1 MQASHFP
8 EGPAGRPRY
17 HGSMLKRFAA
27 VLAVVLLFP
36 ALVTGQS
43 LDWSDLDRAARDAVA
58 ADDTPGEVILVGQ
71 GDRVL
76 YRKAVGSRALVPANE
91 AMTTDTIFDIASLTK
106 VIATTPAVLALVD
119 DGKLDL
125 DAPLGRYLKEF
136 QSPRLTWLTL
146 RRVLTHTAGFAD
158 IPPKEAMAKGFPEA
172 MRYLA
177 ASVGEPSAT
186 APFHYSDTGFIVL
199 AELVHRVSGQ
209 PLDRFTQK
217 RFYQPMGMRDTTFN
231 PPKSWRARIAPTE
244 FVQGVMLRGV
254 VHDPR
259 ARELHGVAGHAGLFS
274 TADDLSRFCRMLLD
288 RGIFNGRRYLSA
300 ASVAAMFAPNEA
312 GEATRGLGW
321 DISSGYSRT
330 LGSFFPL
337 GSVGHTGFT
346 GTSIWMD
353 PPTRTYAI
361 VLTNRVHP
369 AGKGSVV
376 ELRRRVSAA
385 VGAKLFSPNATPESG
400 PGEVTTAETAR
411 PQSAARIR
419 VSTGLDVLERQGW
432 APLKGKV
439 IGLVTNQTGVDGEG
453 RRGVS
458 LLAQAPGV
466 RLQAIFSPEHG
477 LDGTLDE
484 KVPNGTYASGNQSP
498 PITVWSLYGSDRR
511 PTAAMMQG
519 LDTLVFDIQDVGVRF
534 YTYLTTLV
542 YVLEEAAR
550 HRINVIVL
558 DRPDPL
564 TGTIVE
570 GPVMDTDLRSFTAPH
585 PIPVRTGMTMGEFAR
600 MVAAER
606 KIPVKLTV
614 ISMESWERRMWFDE
628 TGLPW
633 VNPSPNIRSLNQALL
648 YAGVGLLEATNL
660 SVGRG
665 TETPFE
671 VVGAPW
677 ITDPK
682 ALADAM
688 NALDLPGV
696 LFQPVNFQPTSSV
709 YAGQM
714 VGGVRLVVSDRD
726 ALRPVTVGLTLGRT
740 LIERYPLQFRAAAI
754 QNLLVN
760 RSTIWALLRGDSLA
774 RLRQWAEADLASFL
788 QRRASYLIYK

>member
-1 MQASHFP
+1 MRRVATF
-8 EGPAGRPRY
+8 
-17 HGSMLKRFAA
+17 MA
-27 VLAVVLLFP
+27 VFLLIP
-36 ALVTGQS
+36 ALAAGQS

-58 ADDTPGEVILVGQ
+58 AGDTPGVVILIGQ
-71 GDRVL
+71 DDRVL
-76 YRKAVGSRALVPANE
+76 YRKAVGSRAVTPATE
-91 AMTTDTIFDIASLTK
+91 PMTTDTIFDIASLTK
-106 VIATTPAVLALVD
+106 VVATTPAVLALVD
-119 DGKLDL
+119 DGRLDL
-125 DAPLGRYLKEF
+125 DAPLGQYLREF
-136 QSPRLTWLTL
+136 QGQELAWLTP

-158 IPPKEAMAKGFPEA
+158 IPPKEAMAKGFPDA
-172 MRYLA
+172 MRLLA
-177 ASVGEPSAT
+177 AGVSEPSST

-199 AELVHRVSGQ
+199 AELVRRVSGQ
-209 PLDRFTQK
+209 PLDRFTHK
-217 RFYQPMGMRDTTFN
+217 RFYQLLGMRETAFN
-231 PPKSWRARIAPTE
+231 PPASWRTRIAPTE
-244 FVQGVMLRGV
+244 FSQGQMLRGV

-274 TADDLSRFCRMLLD
+274 TVDDLGRFCRMLLA
-288 RGIFNGRRYLSA
+288 GGTVAGRRYLSA
-300 ASVAAMFAPNEA
+300 ASVAAMFAPNGA

-321 DISSGYSRT
+321 DMASGFSRT

-361 VLTNRVHP
+361 ILTNRVHP

-376 ELRRRVSAA
+376 ELRRRVSAI
-385 VGAKLFSPNATPESG
+385 VGAKLFTPNATPTPEE
-400 PGEVTTAETAR
+400 GEAPPV
-411 PQSAARIR
+411 AATKADALPRVRI
-419 VSTGLDVLERQGW
+419 STGLDVLESQSW
-432 APLKGKV
+432 APLQGKV

-453 RRGVS
+453 RRNVD
-458 LLAQAPGV
+458 LLAKAPGV

-477 LDGTLDE
+477 LDGTLDAR
-484 KVPNGTYASGNQSP
+484 VPHGTYSGTGQSP
-498 PITVWSLYGSDRR
+498 ALTVWSLYGSDRR
-511 PTAAMMQG
+511 PSAAMLQG

-550 HRINVIVL
+550 HRISVVVL

-564 TGTIVE
+564 TGVVVE

-585 PIPVRTGMTMGEFAR
+585 PIPVRSGMTMGEFAR

-614 ISMESWERRMWFDE
+614 VQLEQWERRMWFDE

-633 VNPSPNIRSLNQALL
+633 VNPSPNIRSLTQALL
-648 YAGVGLLEATNL
+648 YSGVGLLEATNL

-677 ITDPK
+677 ITDPS
-682 ALADAM
+682 ALADAL
-688 NALDLPGV
+688 NALDMPGV
-696 LFQPVNFQPTSSV
+696 TFQPINFQPIASV
-709 YAGQM
+709 YSGQK
-714 VGGVRLVVSDRD
+714 VGGVRLVVTDRD

-740 LIERYPLQFRAAAI
+740 LMERYPVQFRAAAI

-760 RSTIWALLRGDSLA
+760 RSTMWALLRGDSLA
-774 RLRQWAEADLASFL
+774 RLKQWAEADRASFL

>member
-8 EGPAGRPRY
+8 EGPARRPRY
-17 HGSMLKRFAA
+17 HGSMLKRSAA
-27 VLAVVLLFP
+27 ILAVVLLLFP
-36 ALVTGQS
+36 ALVTCQT

-58 ADDTPGEVILVGQ
+58 AGDTPGEVILVGQ

-76 YRKAVGSRALVPANE
+76 YRKAVGSRALVPVTE
-91 AMTTDTIFDIASLTK
+91 PMTTDTIFDIASLTK
-106 VIATTPAVLALVD
+106 VVATTPAILALVD

-125 DAPLGRYLKEF
+125 EAPLGRYLKEF

-209 PLDRFTQK
+209 PLDRFTHK

-274 TADDLSRFCRMLLD
+274 TADDLSRFCRMLLAG
-288 RGIFNGRRYLSA
+288 GIFNGRRYLSA

-346 GTSIWMD
+346 GTSIWMY

-361 VLTNRVHP
+361 ILTNRVHP

-376 ELRRRVSAA
+376 ELRRRVSAV
-385 VGAKLFSPNATPESG
+385 VGAKLFSPNAPPEGG
-400 PGEVTTAETAR
+400 PGEAPTAEAAR
-411 PQSAARIR
+411 PESTARIR
-419 VSTGLDVLERQGW
+419 VSTGLDVLEKQEW
-432 APLKGKV
+432 TPLKGKV
-439 IGLVTNQTGVDGEG
+439 IGLITNQTGVDGEG

-458 LLAQAPGV
+458 LLARATGV

-484 KVPNGTYASGNQSP
+484 KVPHGTYAGSGP
-498 PITVWSLYGSDRR
+498 GPALKVWSLYGSDRR
-511 PTAAMMQG
+511 PTPAMLQG
-519 LDTLVFDIQDVGVRF
+519 LDTLVF
-534 YTYLTTLV
+534 
-542 YVLEEAAR
+542 VLEEAAR
-550 HRINVIVL
+550 QRVNVIVL
-558 DRPDPL
+558 DRPNPL
-564 TGTIVE
+564 TGVIVE
-570 GPVMDTDLRSFTAPH
+570 GPLMDTDLRSFTAPH

-600 MVAAER
+600 MVASER
-606 KIPVKLTV
+606 KIPVKLSV
-614 ISMESWERRMWFDE
+614 VPLEQWERRMWFDE

-633 VNPSPNIRSLNQALL
+633 VNPSPNIRSLTQALL
-648 YAGVGLLEATNL
+648 YSGVGLLEATNL

-665 TETPFE
+665 TEMPFE

-682 ALADAM
+682 ALADGL
-688 NALDLPGV
+688 NALAMRGV
-696 LFQPVNFQPTSSV
+696 LFQPINFQPTSSV
-709 YAGQM
+709 YAGQQ

>member
-1 MQASHFP
+1 
-8 EGPAGRPRY
+8 
-17 HGSMLKRFAA
+17 MLMRRAA
-27 VLAVVLLFP
+27 TFMAVFLLIP
-36 ALVTGQS
+36 ALAAGQS

-58 ADDTPGEVILVGQ
+58 AGDTPGAVILIGQ
-71 GDRVL
+71 DNRVL
-76 YRKAVGSRALVPANE
+76 YRKAVGSRAVTPATE
-91 AMTTDTIFDIASLTK
+91 PMTTDTIFDIASLTK
-106 VIATTPAVLALVD
+106 VVATTPAVLALVD
-119 DGKLDL
+119 DGRLDL
-125 DAPLGRYLKEF
+125 DAPLGRYLREF
-136 QSPRLTWLTL
+136 QGQQLAWLTP

-158 IPPKEAMAKGFPEA
+158 IPPKEAMAKGFPDA
-172 MRYLA
+172 MRLLA
-177 ASVGEPSAT
+177 AGVSEPSST

-199 AELVHRVSGQ
+199 AELVRHVSGQ
-209 PLDRFTQK
+209 PLDRFTHK
-217 RFYQPMGMRDTTFN
+217 RFYQPLGMRETTFN
-231 PPKSWRARIAPTE
+231 PPASWRARIAPTE
-244 FVQGVMLRGV
+244 FSQGQMLRGV

-274 TADDLSRFCRMLLD
+274 TVDDLGRFCRMLLA
-288 RGIFNGRRYLSA
+288 GGTVGGRRYLSA
-300 ASVAAMFAPNEA
+300 ASVAAMFAPNGA

-321 DISSGYSRT
+321 DMASGFSRT

-361 VLTNRVHP
+361 ILTNRVHP
-369 AGKGSVV
+369 SGKGSVV
-376 ELRRRVSAA
+376 ELRRRVSAV
-385 VGAKLFSPNATPESG
+385 VGAKLFAPKATPTPEE
-400 PGEVTTAETAR
+400 GEAPPV
-411 PQSAARIR
+411 AATKADALPRVRI
-419 VSTGLDVLERQGW
+419 STGLDVLESQSW

-439 IGLVTNQTGVDGEG
+439 VGLVTNQTGVDGEG
-453 RRGVS
+453 RRNVD
-458 LLAQAPGV
+458 LLAKAPGV

-477 LDGTLDE
+477 LDGTLDAR
-484 KVPNGTYASGNQSP
+484 VPHGTYSGTGQSP
-498 PITVWSLYGSDRR
+498 VLTVWSLYGSDKR
-511 PTAAMMQG
+511 PSAAMLQG

-550 HRINVIVL
+550 HRISVVVL

-564 TGTIVE
+564 TGVVVE

-585 PIPVRTGMTMGEFAR
+585 PIPVRSGMTMGEFAR

-614 ISMESWERRMWFDE
+614 VQLEQWERRMWFDE

-633 VNPSPNIRSLNQALL
+633 VNPSPNIRSLTQALL
-648 YAGVGLLEATNL
+648 YSGVGLLEATNL

-677 ITDPK
+677 ITDPN
-682 ALADAM
+682 ALADAL
-688 NALDLPGV
+688 NALDMPGV
-696 LFQPVNFQPTSSV
+696 TFQPINFQPIASV
-709 YAGQM
+709 YSGQK
-714 VGGVRLVVSDRD
+714 VGGVRLVVTDRD

-740 LIERYPLQFRAAAI
+740 LMERYPAQFRAAAI

-760 RSTIWALLRGDSLA
+760 RSTMWALLRGDSLA
-774 RLRQWAEADLASFL
+774 RLKQWAEADRASFL

>member
-1 MQASHFP
+1 
-8 EGPAGRPRY
+8 
-17 HGSMLKRFAA
+17 MLKRSAA
-27 VLAVVLLFP
+27 VLAVVLLFFP

-43 LDWSDLDRAARDAVA
+43 LDWSDLDLAARDAVA
-58 ADDTPGEVILVGQ
+58 AGDTPGEVILVGQ

-76 YRKAVGSRALVPANE
+76 YRKAVGSRALVPATE
-91 AMTTDTIFDIASLTK
+91 PMTTDTIFDIASLTK
-106 VIATTPAVLALVD
+106 VVATTPAILALVD

-125 DAPLGRYLKEF
+125 EAPLGRYLKEF

-199 AELVHRVSGQ
+199 AELVHRVSGE

-217 RFYQPMGMRDTTFN
+217 RFYRPMGMRDTSFN

-274 TADDLSRFCRMLLD
+274 TADDLGRFCRMLLAG
-288 RGIFNGRRYLSA
+288 GIFNGRRYLSA
-300 ASVAAMFAPNEA
+300 ASVTAMFAPNEA

-369 AGKGSVV
+369 SGKGSVV
-376 ELRRRVSAA
+376 ELRRRVSAV
-385 VGAKLFSPNATPESG
+385 VGAKLFSANAVPESAA
-400 PGEVTTAETAR
+400 GEKLAAEMAKPDST
-411 PQSAARIR
+411 ARIR
-419 VSTGLDVLERQGW
+419 VSTGLDVLASQGW

-458 LLAQAPGV
+458 LLAQAAGV

-484 KVPNGTYASGNQSP
+484 RVPHGTYTGAGQGT

-511 PTAAMMQG
+511 PSAAMMQG

-542 YVLEEAAR
+542 YILEEAAR
-550 HRINVIVL
+550 HRVNVVVL

-614 ISMESWERRMWFDE
+614 IPMDGWERRMWYDE

-648 YAGVGLLEATNL
+648 YSGVGLLEATNL

-665 TETPFE
+665 TEMPFE

-682 ALADAM
+682 ALADGL
-688 NALDLPGV
+688 NALDMRGV
-696 LFQPVNFQPTSSV
+696 LFQPINFQPTSSV
-709 YAGQM
+709 YAGQQ
-714 VGGVRLVVSDRD
+714 VGGVRLIITDRD
-726 ALRPVTVGLTLGRT
+726 VLRPVTVGLTLGRT

-760 RSTIWALLRGDSLA
+760 RSTMWALLRGDSLA
-774 RLRQWAEADLASFL
+774 RLKQWAEADRANFL

>member
-1 MQASHFP
+1 
-8 EGPAGRPRY
+8 
-17 HGSMLKRFAA
+17 MLKRSAA
-27 VLAVVLLFP
+27 VLAVVLLLFP
-36 ALVTGQS
+36 ALVVGQS
-43 LDWSDLDRAARDAVA
+43 LDWSDLDRAAWDAVA
-58 ADDTPGEVILVGQ
+58 AGDTPGEVILVGQ

-76 YRKAVGSRALVPANE
+76 YRKAVGSRAVSPATE
-91 AMTTDTIFDIASLTK
+91 PMTTDTIFDIASLTK
-106 VIATTPAVLALVD
+106 VVATTPAILALVD

-136 QSPRLTWLTL
+136 QSPRLSWLTL

-199 AELVHRVSGQ
+199 AELVHRVSGE
-209 PLDRFTQK
+209 PLDRFTRK

-231 PPKSWRARIAPTE
+231 PPKFWRSRIAPTE

-274 TADDLSRFCRMLLD
+274 TADDLGRFCRMLLSG
-288 RGIFNGRRYLSA
+288 GIFNGRRYLSA

-361 VLTNRVHP
+361 ILTNRVHP

-376 ELRRRVSAA
+376 ELRRRVSAV
-385 VGAKLFSPNATPESG
+385 VGAKLFSPNAAPEGGGSETPAAAIVKPESI
-400 PGEVTTAETAR
+400 
-411 PQSAARIR
+411 ARIR
-419 VSTGLDVLERQGW
+419 VSTGLDVLEKQEW

-439 IGLVTNQTGVDGEG
+439 IGLITNQTGVDGEG
-453 RRGVS
+453 RRGVG
-458 LLAQAPGV
+458 LLAQAQGL

-484 KVPNGTYASGNQSP
+484 RVAHGTYTGAGQGP
-498 PITVWSLYGSDRR
+498 PIMVWSLYGSDRR

-550 HRINVIVL
+550 HRVNVVVL

-600 MVAAER
+600 MVATER

-614 ISMESWERRMWFDE
+614 IPMEGWERRMWYDE

-648 YAGVGLLEATNL
+648 YAGIGLLEATNL

-682 ALADAM
+682 ALADAL
-688 NALDLPGV
+688 NALDMPGV

-709 YAGQM
+709 YAGQQ
-714 VGGVRLVVSDRD
+714 VGGVRLLVTDRD

-740 LIERYPLQFRAAAI
+740 LIERYPQFRAAAI

-760 RSTIWALLRGDSLA
+760 RSTMWALLRGDSLA
-774 RLRQWAEADLASFL
+774 RLKQWAEADRASFL

>member
-1 MQASHFP
+1 M
-8 EGPAGRPRY
+8 PRC
-17 HGSMLKRFAA
+17 AA
-27 VLAVVLLFP
+27 VFLAVLLLLP
-36 ALVTGQS
+36 VVAVAQS

-58 ADDTPGEVILVGQ
+58 AGDTPGEVILVGQ

-76 YRKAVGSRALVPANE
+76 YRKAVGSRAVTPAVE
-91 AMTTDTIFDIASLTK
+91 PMTTDTIFDIASLTK
-106 VIATTPAVLALVD
+106 VIATAPAVLALVD

-136 QSPRLTWLTL
+136 QAPHLSWLTL
-146 RRVLTHTAGFAD
+146 RRVLTHTAGFPD
-158 IPPKEAMAKGFPEA
+158 IPPKDAMARGFPEA
-172 MRYLA
+172 MRIIVA
-177 ASVGEPSAT
+177 GVSEPSMT
-186 APFHYSDTGFIVL
+186 APFRYSDTGFIVL
-199 AELVHRVSGQ
+199 AELVRRVSGE
-209 PLDRFTQK
+209 PLDRFTHK
-217 RFYQPMGMRDTTFN
+217 RFYQPLGMRDTTFN
-231 PPKSWRARIAPTE
+231 PPKAWRSRIAPTE
-244 FVQGVMLRGV
+244 FVQGQMLRGV

-274 TADDLSRFCRMLLD
+274 TADDLGRFCRMLLA
-288 RGIFNGRRYLSA
+288 GGSFGGRQYLSA
-300 ASVAAMFAPNEA
+300 ASVSAMFAPNGL

-321 DISSGYSRT
+321 DMSSGYSRT

-353 PPTRTYAI
+353 PSTRTYAI
-361 VLTNRVHP
+361 ILTNRVHP

-376 ELRRRVSAA
+376 ELRRRVSAVVA
-385 VGAKLFSPNATPESG
+385 AKLFTPNATPAPEEG
-400 PGEVTTAETAR
+400 TAPPVATKAEGL
-411 PQSAARIR
+411 PRIR
-419 VSTGLDVLERQGW
+419 VSTGLDVLESQAW

-453 RRGVS
+453 RRNVN
-458 LLAQAPGV
+458 LLASAPGL

-484 KVPNGTYASGNQSP
+484 RVPNGTYTGAGPGPAIS
-498 PITVWSLYGSDRR
+498 VWSLYGSDRR
-511 PTAAMMQG
+511 PTGAMLQG
-519 LDTLVFDIQDVGVRF
+519 LDTLVFDIQDVGVRY

-550 HRINVIVL
+550 HRISVIVL

-564 TGTIVE
+564 TGVIVE
-570 GPVMDTDLRSFTAPH
+570 GPVMDPDLRSFTAPH

-614 ISMESWERRMWFDE
+614 VPLEGWERAMWFDE

-633 VNPSPNIRSLNQALL
+633 VNPSPNIRSLTQALL
-648 YAGVGLLEATNL
+648 YSGVGLLEATNL

-665 TETPFE
+665 TEMPFE

-677 ITDPK
+677 ITDPS
-682 ALADAM
+682 ALADAL
-688 NALDLPGV
+688 NALDMAGV
-696 LFQPVNFQPTSSV
+696 TFQPINFQPVSSV
-709 YAGQM
+709 YSGQK
-714 VGGVRLVVSDRD
+714 VGGVRLVVTDRD
-726 ALRPVTVGLTLGRT
+726 ALRPVTVGLTIGRT
-740 LIERYPLQFRAAAI
+740 LMDRYPAQFRAAAI

-760 RSTIWALLRGDSLA
+760 RSTMWALLRGDSLA
-774 RLRQWAEADLASFL
+774 RLKQWAEADRASFL

>member
-1 MQASHFP
+1 MLRRAAALLIVFLLL
-8 EGPAGRPRY
+8 PAV
-17 HGSMLKRFAA
+17 AA
-27 VLAVVLLFP
+27 
-36 ALVTGQS
+36 GQS
-43 LDWSDLDRAARDAVA
+43 LDWSDLDRAALDVVA
-58 ADDTPGEVILVGQ
+58 AGDTPGEVILIGQ

-76 YRKAVGSRALVPANE
+76 YRKALGSRATTPATE
-91 AMTTDTIFDIASLTK
+91 PMTTDTIFDIASLTK
-106 VIATTPAVLALVD
+106 VVATTPAVLALVD

-136 QSPRLTWLTL
+136 QGAHLAWLTV

-158 IPPKEAMAKGFPEA
+158 IPPKEAMAKGFPDA
-172 MRYLA
+172 MRLLA
-177 ASVGEPSAT
+177 AGVSEPAST

-199 AELVHRVSGQ
+199 AELVHRVSRES
-209 PLDRFTQK
+209 LDHFMHK
-217 RFYQPMGMRDTTFN
+217 RFYQPLGMRDTTFN
-231 PPKSWRARIAPTE
+231 PPTSWRARIAPTE
-244 FVQGVMLRGV
+244 FSQGQMLRGV

-259 ARELHGVAGHAGLFS
+259 ARELRGVAGHAGLFS
-274 TADDLSRFCRMLLD
+274 TADDLGRFCRMLLNA
-288 RGIFNGRRYLSA
+288 GTVGGRRYLGA
-300 ASVAAMFAPNEA
+300 ASVSAMFAPNGA

-321 DISSGYSRT
+321 DMASGFSRT

-361 VLTNRVHP
+361 ILTNRVHP
-369 AGKGSVV
+369 SGKGSVV
-376 ELRRRVSAA
+376 ELRRRVSAI
-385 VGAKLFSPNATPESG
+385 VGAKLFAPNAAPASAE
-400 PGEVTTAETAR
+400 GEAQ
-411 PQSAARIR
+411 PIAATKAAGLPRVRI
-419 VSTGLDVLERQGW
+419 STGLDVLESQGW
-432 APLKGKV
+432 APLRGRV
-439 IGLVTNQTGVDGEG
+439 VGLVTNQTGVDGEG
-453 RRGVS
+453 RRNVD
-458 LLAQAPGV
+458 LLAAAPGV

-477 LDGTLDE
+477 LDGTLDAR
-484 KVPNGTYASGNQSP
+484 VPHGIYQGAGQGSGQGSGL
-498 PITVWSLYGSDRR
+498 TVWSLYGSDRR
-511 PTAAMMQG
+511 PTAAMLHG

-542 YVLEEAAR
+542 YILEEAAR
-550 HRINVIVL
+550 HRISVIVL

-564 TGTIVE
+564 TGAVVE
-570 GPVMDTDLRSFTAPH
+570 GPLMDTDLRSFTAPH
-585 PIPVRTGMTMGEFAR
+585 PIPVRSGMTMGEFAK

-614 ISMESWERRMWFDE
+614 VPLEQWERRMWFDE

-633 VNPSPNIRSLNQALL
+633 VNPSPNIRSLTQALL
-648 YAGVGLLEATNL
+648 YSGIGLLEATNL

-682 ALADAM
+682 GLADAL
-688 NALDLPGV
+688 NALDMPGIS
-696 LFQPVNFQPTSSV
+696 FQPVNFQPNASV
-709 YAGQM
+709 YSGQM
-714 VGGVRLVVSDRD
+714 LGGVRLIVTDRD
-726 ALRPVTVGLTLGRT
+726 TVRPVTVGLTVGRT
-740 LIERYPLQFRAAAI
+740 LIERYPQFRPASI

-760 RSTIWALLRGDSLA
+760 RSTMWALLRGDSLA
-774 RLRQWAEADLASFL
+774 RLKQWAEADRASFL